1 MEQLDFCSINPQM
14 IWAKDSTN
22 SCNLRIDLSH
32 ISFLLTATLL
42 ENSNSN
48 RTVER
53 GSHLRKEAEK
63 EKSVEEAENGGKE
76 EKWNRRKRL
85 RCRLC

>member
-1 MEQLDFCSINPQM
+1 MEQLDFCSTNPQM

-53 GSHLRKEAEK
+53 GSHLRKETEK
-63 EKSVEEAENGGKE
+63 EKRALKKLKTGEGGE
-76 EKWNRRKRL
+76 ME
-85 RCRLC
+85 